1 MKWISGQKIKRCL
14 LIAGLCV
21 GLTACSDVNSGQ
33 NTSSNPLDGTPIS
46 WEFLE
51 ASNGENPSGK
61 DIKGDNVSANVGSS
75 AEAEESLE
83 EVTGAGESAE
93 DKAETEKSAEDGAE
107 IEESLESS
115 AEALDGSK
123 GETQMQV
130 SDAEKDGQE
139 SAGKDAQEKVA
150 NDQGE
155 SASGEASNG
164 QNVQETA
171 APAIHA
177 GGKLIVI
184 DAGHQRKGNYEKEP
198 DGPGSSTLKAKVSS
212 GTTGRF
218 TGQTEYELNLIV
230 AKKLQAILLDRGY
243 DVIMVRE
250 THDVNISNSE
260 RAAVA
265 NDANADAFI
274 RIHANGSEDSSV
286 NGAETICQTKN
297 NPYNSSLYQQSKNL
311 SVAVLDGLCAEC
323 GCKKRK
329 VWETDTMSGIN
340 WCQVPVTIVEMGYMT
355 NETEDKLMAT
365 ESYQDKL
372 AKGIA
377 DGIDIYFSGN

>member
-1 MKWISGQKIKRCL
+1 MKKNWKKCL
-14 LIAGLCV
+14 VTVCLCL
-21 GLTACSDVNSGQ
+21 GLTACSGAGGQ
-33 NTSSNPLDGTPIS
+33 QEATPNPLEGMPIAY
-46 WEFLE
+46 EELE
-51 ASNGENPSGK
+51 DESRASFAEQEGANKRES
-61 DIKGDNVSANVGSS
+61 SAGQESVEKQASS
-75 AEAEESLE
+75 AEQEGVENRA
-83 EVTGAGESAE
+83 
-93 DKAETEKSAEDGAE
+93 
-107 IEESLESS
+107 SS
-115 AEALDGSK
+115 AEQEAENTQVSSGEK
-123 GETQMQV
+123 GEEASQAV
-130 SDAEKDGQE
+130 SSSTDEEENPDSSEGTKGAGGKQEAGGEKGTESAQQAENTEESRSSE
-139 SAGKDAQEKVA
+139 SAGQVIR
-150 NDQGE
+150 
-155 SASGEASNG
+155 
-164 QNVQETA
+164 T
-171 APAIHA
+171 
-177 GGKLIVI
+177 GGKLVVI
-184 DAGHQRKGNYEKEP
+184 DAGHQGKGNYEKEP
-198 DGPGSSTLKAKVSS
+198 DGPGSTTMKAKVSS

-230 AKKLQAILLDRGY
+230 AKKLQTILLDRGY

-286 NGAETICQTKN
+286 NGAETICQTKK
-297 NPYNSSLYQQSKNL
+297 NPYNSALYQQSKDL

-365 ESYQDKL
+365 EDYQNKI

-377 DGIDIYFSGN
+377 DGIDTYFANQ

>member
-1 MKWISGQKIKRCL
+1 MEVAGNRLKKVKTSLLAGCLCL
-14 LIAGLCV
+14 LLAGCLEEGSAEPVFSGEPIAFRQENE
-21 GLTACSDVNSGQ
+21 TAGAEAQ
-33 NTSSNPLDGTPIS
+33 SS
-46 WEFLE
+46 E
-51 ASNGENPSGK
+51 NGETAKNDKST
-61 DIKGDNVSANVGSS
+61 AEGSKTS
-75 AEAEESLE
+75 E
-83 EVTGAGESAE
+83 GR
-93 DKAETEKSAEDGAE
+93 ETEEALPAERGEAEDGDAAPAE
-107 IEESLESS
+107 SGEAQATDAAGSESGEAQATDAAGSESGEAQATGAAGLESS
-115 AEALDGSK
+115 EAQATGAAGLV
-123 GETQMQV
+123 T
-130 SDAEKDGQE
+130 E
-139 SAGKDAQEKVA
+139 S
-150 NDQGE
+150 
-155 SASGEASNG
+155 SSG
-164 QNVQETA
+164 
-171 APAIHA
+171 
-177 GGKLIVI
+177 GGKLVVI

-198 DGPGSSTLKAKVSS
+198 DGPGSGTLKAKVSS

-230 AKKLQAILLDRGY
+230 AKKLQAILLERGY

-250 THDVNISNSE
+250 THDVDISNSE

-297 NPYNSSLYQQSKNL
+297 NPYNAALYQQSKEL

-355 NETEDKLMAT
+355 NESEDKLMAT
-365 ESYQDKL
+365 ESYQDKI

-377 DGIDIYFSGN
+377 DGLDVYFSSR